1 MRFRSILLLVAAAIV
16 PQAHAVT
23 LDWSTETWTPGSLS
37 NSYHVD
43 PGTVGNDLTVT
54 VSGDTSTL
62 QPGLVSPNPQ
72 TPAITQ
78 AFQGGFAQPV
88 SSLELAVVFA
98 NNTQQI
104 TVTIDFAAHY
114 ALGVNNVSFTLFD
127 IDTLIGSGSNFQ
139 DKISGIQAT
148 STDGITQIAPT
159 ISAVGPFAT
168 LAGTGFN
175 QTLVGNAF
183 SSDLG
188 NGSGNGNAT
197 ISFGGQAIRSL
208 TFTYSSGP
216 DPQGASTYQHIG
228 LYNLAFTP
236 VPEMNPAWLGTS
248 ACCFAGAWVGWVRR
262 RSARVHSADNAIGR
276 FRRICV

>member
-1 MRFRSILLLVAAAIV
+1 MRLRSILLLIAAAIV

-43 PGTVGNDLTVT
+43 PGTIGNDLTIT
-54 VSGDTSTL
+54 VSGDTSAL

-139 DKISGIQAT
+139 DKISGIHAT
-148 STDGITQIAPT
+148 STDGVTQIAPT
-159 ISAVGPFAT
+159 ISGVGPFTT
-168 LAGTGFN
+168 LAGTGLN
-175 QTLVGNAF
+175 QTLTGNAL

-208 TFTYSSGP
+208 TFTYTSGP
-216 DPQGASTYQHIG
+216 DVGGTPTYQHIG
-228 LYNLAFTP
+228 LYNIDFTP
-236 VPEMNPAWLGTS
+236 VPEMNPAWFGVS
-248 ACCFAGAWVGWVRR
+248 ACLLAVAWTGWVRR
-262 RSARVHSADNAIGR
+262 RSAKVDSVDDPMG
-276 FRRICV
+276 